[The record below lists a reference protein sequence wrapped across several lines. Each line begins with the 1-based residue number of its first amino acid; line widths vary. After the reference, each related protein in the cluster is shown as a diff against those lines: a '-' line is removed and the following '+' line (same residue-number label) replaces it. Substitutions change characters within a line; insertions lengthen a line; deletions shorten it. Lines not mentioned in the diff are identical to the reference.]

1 MDLQQINDEV
11 DNLQFELANGNSS
24 TAGGAATATSVGGNF
39 GLKMLIND
47 LHQHSKIKGTIQL
60 NSNRQLISSTE
71 NEVLPTAIP
80 TLTPTPTNDHPILN
94 LKTNDLL
101 YLLLPQLNQWP
112 EFSLYEKIYF
122 IISLPI
128 QFSLRLTTPIRD
140 ENIINT
146 IMNDIHN
153 LTYNNSNNNNNNN
166 QLFSFFLFFF

>member
-1 MDLQQINDEV
+1 M
-11 DNLQFELANGNSS
+11 
-24 TAGGAATATSVGGNF
+24 
-39 GLKMLIND
+39 
-47 LHQHSKIKGTIQL
+47 
-60 NSNRQLISSTE
+60 SSTE

-101 YLLLPQLNQWP
+101 FLLLPQLNQWP

-166 QLFSFFLFFF
+166 SDSTGTTTTPMGSSFDYLQDKNYYSYKHSQQHYF

>member
-1 MDLQQINDEV
+1 MIYINI
-11 DNLQFELANGNSS
+11 
-24 TAGGAATATSVGGNF
+24 
-39 GLKMLIND
+39 LK
-47 LHQHSKIKGTIQL
+47 QGTIQL

-128 QFSLRLTTPIRD
+128 QF
-140 ENIINT
+140 
-146 IMNDIHN
+146 H
-153 LTYNNSNNNNNNN
+153 
-166 QLFSFFLFFF
+166 